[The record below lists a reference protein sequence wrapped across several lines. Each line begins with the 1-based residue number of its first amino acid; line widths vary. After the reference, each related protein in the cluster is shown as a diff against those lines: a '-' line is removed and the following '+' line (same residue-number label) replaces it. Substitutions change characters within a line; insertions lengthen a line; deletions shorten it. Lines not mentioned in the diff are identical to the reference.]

1 MTINFKPPE
10 IRELKPRILVIGV
23 GGAGGNAINEMID
36 QGLEG
41 VEFVAVNT
49 DAQDLKASKAKGKVQ
64 IGINL
69 TKGLGAGA
77 KVEIGQ
83 AAADESLNEIMDLLK
98 GANMVFITA
107 GMGGG
112 TGTGAAHVIARAAKE
127 LNILTVGVV
136 TLPFLYESPSRMRRG
151 QQGLEE
157 LRKHVDTIIVI
168 PNQNLFKIA
177 NEKTTYKESFKLS
190 NSVLRHGVQSI
201 TDLMVKKGLVNL
213 DFADVETVMSSMG
226 KAMMGTGEAEG
237 EGRAAKATD
246 MALNNPLIDDY
257 SLKGAKGLLI
267 NITGG
272 ESLTLFEVDEIVNK
286 IRAEVDSTAEII
298 NGSII
303 DPALENKIRVSIVA
317 TALDGQQPESKS
329 VINMVHRI
337 QNRNPGYSDF
347 SNLGPTQAFNFSNT
361 ISSPTI
367 DGANALKLENEVMA
381 ETSLQTSTTG
391 SIKDLNNE
399 YNEQVLNNQEG
410 EVDFKNDDEVNFYQT
425 SLVEES
431 SNETQQVS
439 NGLENFEIEEET
451 PELFNTENDEVFE
464 NISSLDSK
472 EKEDSTEE
480 DDLEI
485 PAFLRRQKN

>member
-1 MTINFKPPE
+1 
-10 IRELKPRILVIGV
+10 
-23 GGAGGNAINEMID
+23 
-36 QGLEG
+36 
-41 VEFVAVNT
+41 
-49 DAQDLKASKAKGKVQ
+49 
-64 IGINL
+64 
-69 TKGLGAGA
+69 
-77 KVEIGQ
+77 
-83 AAADESLNEIMDLLK
+83 
-98 GANMVFITA
+98 
-107 GMGGG
+107 
-112 TGTGAAHVIARAAKE
+112 
-127 LNILTVGVV
+127 
-136 TLPFLYESPSRMRRG
+136 
-151 QQGLEE
+151 
-157 LRKHVDTIIVI
+157 
-168 PNQNLFKIA
+168 
-177 NEKTTYKESFKLS
+177 
-190 NSVLRHGVQSI
+190 
-201 TDLMVKKGLVNL
+201 
-213 DFADVETVMSSMG
+213 
-226 KAMMGTGEAEG
+226 
-237 EGRAAKATD
+237 
-246 MALNNPLIDDY
+246 
-257 SLKGAKGLLI
+257 
-267 NITGG
+267 
-272 ESLTLFEVDEIVNK
+272 
-286 IRAEVDSTAEII
+286 
-298 NGSII
+298 
-303 DPALENKIRVSIVA
+303 
-317 TALDGQQPESKS
+317 
-329 VINMVHRI
+329 MVHRI

-425 SLVEES
+425 SSLVEES